1 MLEQLG
7 KVEQEE
13 RTGEY
18 YEDDN
23 RDRRDPRQWLTHCM
37 RRGRQAHEVRAW
49 PQLPTETDIYI
60 LPDGR
65 VVIADL
71 PAELTSIP
79 SALGVVEAC
88 EIAPDAQP
96 DSAL

>member
-1 MLEQLG
+1 MADTLNRAENG
-7 KVEQEE
+7 PVEE
-13 RTGEY
+13 
-18 YEDDN
+18 N
-23 RDRRDPRQWLTHCM
+23 IH
-37 RRGRQAHEVRAW
+37 AAAW
-49 PQLPTETDIYI
+49 SQLPTETDIYI

-71 PAELTSIP
+71 PVELTSIP

-96 DSAL
+96 DSAV

>member
-1 MLEQLG
+1 MADALNTAG
-7 KVEQEE
+7 NGSEE
-13 RTGEY
+13 GNAL
-18 YEDDN
+18 DAV
-23 RDRRDPRQWLTHCM
+23 WS
-37 RRGRQAHEVRAW
+37 
-49 PQLPTETDIYI
+49 QLPTETDIYI

-71 PAELTSIP
+71 PVELTSIP

-96 DSAL
+96 DSSV

>member
-1 MLEQLG
+1 MADTLHEA
-7 KVEQEE
+7 V
-13 RTGEY
+13 
-18 YEDDN
+18 
-23 RDRRDPRQWLTHCM
+23 
-37 RRGRQAHEVRAW
+37 QARIQDSTW

-71 PAELTSIP
+71 PVELTAIP

-96 DSAL
+96 DSTV

>member
-1 MLEQLG
+1 MPDTLNGPENGQ
-7 KVEQEE
+7 VE
-13 RTGEY
+13 
-18 YEDDN
+18 EDV
-23 RDRRDPRQWLTHCM
+23 
-37 RRGRQAHEVRAW
+37 QAAAW
-49 PQLPTETDIYI
+49 SQLPTETDIYI

-71 PAELTSIP
+71 PVELTSIP

-96 DSAL
+96 DSAV